1 MYIMLYLFYLD
12 CVDKIFGTGTYLKNL
27 KEISR
32 KSNQKCI
39 DICNKLK
46 KTYGNAEKKRC
57 IMWFDEHCS
66 VKLFYCIIL
75 YFIVPN
81 KILPDLSKN
90 LA

>member
-46 KTYGNAEKKRC
+46 KTYGNAEKK
-57 IMWFDEHCS
+57 D
-66 VKLFYCIIL
+66 
-75 YFIVPN
+75 
-81 KILPDLSKN
+81 
-90 LA
+90 A